1 MESESNFSVE
11 IAGIKMKNP
20 IMPAS
25 GTAAYG
31 EEISDFIDVSKL
43 GAFVMKT
50 TTLKPRQ
57 GNPTPRMCET
67 DAGIINFIGLQNPGI
82 DVVIREKIPFL
93 LKFEVPI
100 IVSIGGATIKEYVWL
115 TEKINNKAELVN
127 GIEVNISCPNTEEGG
142 IAFGQDPE
150 IASDVI
156 AKVKRAASLDTV
168 VIAKLTPN
176 VTNIVTIARAVVLA
190 GADAIALINTVRA
203 RAKVRGKDE
212 TSWLNGGLSGSAI
225 KPIALKLVHE
235 VAQAKLGVPIIGI
248 GGISTVTDV
257 LDFLECGAD
266 AVQIGTANFINPNV
280 MMEVINGLKKYMEE
294 KNYSNI
300 EQLKKGKML

>member
-1 MESESNFSVE
+1 
-11 IAGIKMKNP
+11 
-20 IMPAS
+20 MPAS